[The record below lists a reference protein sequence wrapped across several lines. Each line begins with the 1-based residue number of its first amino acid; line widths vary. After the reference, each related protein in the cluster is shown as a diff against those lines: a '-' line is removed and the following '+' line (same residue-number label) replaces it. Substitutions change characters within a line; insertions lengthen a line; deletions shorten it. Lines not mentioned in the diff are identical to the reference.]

1 MESSAREV
9 VRELF
14 DKKPVDRIQQ
24 IIELE
29 AEADKLQVASDHCR
43 WKAAQLI
50 YEELKIK
57 KGQRPLAKKI
67 GKSKTHV
74 QIMNC
79 VWQTYG
85 HLSDRPPWNEA
96 YNSAAVRGK
105 PVSEATLP
113 DTERLWRELS
123 KLDPKLRKN
132 VWERALLEAE
142 QAGKPVDAKDGGKA
156 SDESAEDEGDEEE
169 GTARNEHKATVKAKQ
184 QILKDFDAMRSTI
197 SIGFD
202 FDLWDKPELNQLRN
216 IVEDFA
222 YRAVKLKKVLD
233 EYAGPKPPVE
243 GTPLINPNVKPDTRV
258 IDPP

>member
-1 MESSAREV
+1 MD
-9 VRELF
+9 ELVN
-14 DKKPVDRIQQ
+14 KPLDRIQQ

-29 AEADKLQVASDHCR
+29 AEADNLQAASDHYR

-50 YEELKIK
+50 YEELKIR

-74 QIMNC
+74 CNMNC

-85 HLSDRPPWNEA
+85 HLSDRPPFNEA

-113 DTERLWRELS
+113 DTERFWHELS
-123 KLDPKLRKN
+123 RLDPKLRKN

-142 QAGKPVDAKDGGKA
+142 RAGKPVDAKDGGKA
-156 SDESAEDEGDEEE
+156 SDESAKDEDEGDEEE
-169 GTARNEHKATVKAKQ
+169 GTARNERKVNAKAKQ
-184 QILKDFDAMRSTI
+184 KILKDFDTMRSTI

-202 FDLWDKPELNQLRN
+202 FDQWDKTELNQLRN

-222 YRAVKLKKVLD
+222 YRAIKLQKVIN

-243 GTPLINPNVKPDTRV
+243 GTLLIDPSIKPDTRV